1 MADLVKTSRRGDVLV
16 ATVDNPPV
24 NALSPGVPEGL
35 AAALREALADDSI
48 QGLVIT
54 GSGRAFIAGAD
65 IRQLEKLARGERAR
79 SADVLAFLRD
89 LEGSGKPTAAAINGT
104 AFGGGLELAMA
115 CHYRVASP
123 AAKVGQPEV
132 KLGIIPGAAG
142 TQRLPRLVGLV
153 KAAEMC
159 AKGDPISAS
168 EAKSLGLV
176 DEVAQGDV
184 VDAAIAL
191 IHGVLARGEAVRRTC
206 ELDEKL
212 VLDARA
218 ERELEALKASI
229 AKRARGQLAP
239 GRAIAAVE
247 AAASTD
253 FEHGCRV
260 EQELFAECLGSVQ
273 ARAMMHV
280 FFGERAVGKIPGLAA
295 DAPALAVGRAA
306 VIGAGTM
313 GTGIATA
320 YAAAGIPVL
329 VKDSDAA
336 ALERSMA
343 SIRKNLEGIAKRAH
357 WPPEEASRRAALATP
372 TASYDDL
379 REVDLVVEA
388 VFENMALKKEVFAEL
403 DKIARSGAILATNTS
418 TLDVDEIASATA
430 RPEWVVGHHFFSPA
444 HVMRLLEIVRGERTR
459 PEVLATSLALAK
471 RLGKVGVV
479 VGNCVGFVGNR
490 MYGPYQ
496 REANFLVEEGAE
508 PAQVDRAMEDFGMAM
523 GPLAVGDL
531 SGLDVGWRVRKEHAH
546 RTPAGWRQPRIGDRL
561 CELGRYGQKTAKGW
575 YRYEAGSRERIVD
588 PEVDAIVADV
598 RRELGLTPRSIA
610 DDEIRERLLLALILE
625 GARILEEGFAYRAV
639 DVDVVYTTGYGFPSW
654 RGGPMFHADELGA
667 KRVYDRIRALEK
679 SQGPWWA
686 PPKLLTEMAAR
697 GGRFHS

>member
-35 AAALREALADDSI
+35 AAALREALADELI
-48 QGLVIT
+48 RGLVIT
-54 GSGRAFIAGAD
+54 GSGRTFIAGAD

-79 SADVLAFLRD
+79 SADVLAFLRE
-89 LEGSGKPTAAAINGT
+89 LERSGKPTAAAINGT

-123 AAKVGQPEV
+123 GAKLGQPEV

-142 TQRLPRLVGLV
+142 TQRLPRLVGLA

-168 EAKSLGLV
+168 EARSLGLV
-176 DEVAQGDV
+176 DAVAEGDV

-191 IHGVLARGEAVRRTC
+191 IHGVLERGEAVRRTC
-206 ELDEKL
+206 DLDEKL
-212 VLDARA
+212 FVD
-218 ERELEALKASI
+218 EQVQRELETLKASI
-229 AKRARGQLAP
+229 AKRARGQIAP

-253 FEHGCRV
+253 FEQGCRV

-273 ARAMMHV
+273 ARGMMHV
-280 FFGERAVGKIPGLAA
+280 FFGERAVGKIPGLPA
-295 DAPALAVGRAA
+295 DAPTLAVGRAA

-329 VKDSDAA
+329 VKDADAA

-343 SIRKNLEGIAKRAH
+343 SIRKNLEGMAKRAH
-357 WPPEEASRRAALATP
+357 WAPEEASRRADLAKP

-379 REVDLVVEA
+379 RDADLIVEA
-388 VFENMALKKEVFAEL
+388 VFENMALKKEVFGEL
-403 DKIARSGAILATNTS
+403 DQFARDGAILATNTS
-418 TLDVDEIASATA
+418 TLDVDEIARATA

-444 HVMRLLEIVRGERTR
+444 HVMRLLEIVRGERTK

-496 REANFLVEEGAE
+496 REANFLVEEGAA
-508 PAQVDRAMEDFGMAM
+508 PSQVDRAMEEFGMAM

-546 RTPAGWRQPRIGDRL
+546 RTPPGWRQPRIADRL
-561 CELGRYGQKTAKGW
+561 CELGRYGQKTGKGW

-588 PEVDAIVADV
+588 TEVDAIVAEV
-598 RRELGLTPRSIA
+598 RRELGLAPRSIA

-639 DVDVVYTTGYGFPSW
+639 DLDVVYTTGYGFPSW

-667 KRVYDRIRALEK
+667 KHVYDRVCALEK
-679 SQGPWWA
+679 SQGPWWS
-686 PPKLLTEMAAR
+686 PPKLLAEMAAK
-697 GGRFHS
+697 GGRFHG